1 MWKFVLAASR
11 SQLGGNASHRRTEMS
26 AFQNMPTEQPKLKG
40 GAERMRRY
48 RERKRRGVICVASVP
63 IYEEDIE
70 ALVARRRLKLE
81 DKGKPGKVAAA
92 VEYLVDDW
100 TKGKLVPKGDAQQD

>member
-1 MWKFVLAASR
+1 MAMQA
-11 SQLGGNASHRRTEMS
+11 
-26 AFQNMPTEQPKLKG
+26 EQPRLKP

-48 RERKRRGVICVASVP
+48 RERKRRGVVCVAPVP

-70 ALVARRRLKLE
+70 ALVAHRRLKLE

-92 VEYLVDDW
+92 VEYLVDAW
-100 TKGKLVPKGDAQQD
+100 VRGELAPKGDV

>member
-1 MWKFVLAASR
+1 MAMQA
-11 SQLGGNASHRRTEMS
+11 
-26 AFQNMPTEQPKLKG
+26 EQPKPKS
-40 GAERMRRY
+40 GAARMRPY

-81 DKGKPGKVAAA
+81 DKGKPGKVAEA
-92 VEYLVDDW
+92 VEYLVDAWVRDELAP
-100 TKGKLVPKGDAQQD
+100 GGDAASY

>member
-1 MWKFVLAASR
+1 MCFCRLKFSLVLLR
-11 SQLGGNASHRRTEMS
+11 VTLGHQLAFRPVINQVLDRRCD
-26 AFQNMPTEQPKLKG
+26 
-40 GAERMRRY
+40 

-100 TKGKLVPKGDAQQD
+100 VRGELGSGGDAQQD